1 MAKSIMILD
10 EDYRKWVKE
19 LKERYRRSQIKAATK
34 VNQEMI
40 QYYWD
45 LGRDIV
51 EMKVEQ
57 RWGQKVIQT
66 LAADLKREMPD
77 ATGLSR
83 TNLYYIKKFYLLY
96 NRQIHKLKES
106 IIQKSSVSGVI
117 VPQLVGQFKETAD
130 SQIVKQAV
138 GQFME
143 AIYSVPWGHHRSIM
157 DKFSDDPERAI
168 FYIRQTVQNGWSR
181 DVMDNFIASDLYA
194 REGKALT
201 NFSRTLPE
209 TASDLAQ
216 ELTKDPYSFAFTGI
230 TGKYNERVLKDALLG
245 NITKFLIELGT
256 GFAYVGKEYRL
267 QIGETE
273 NFIDLLFYN
282 LNLSCY
288 VVIEVKIGKLAFA
301 DVGQLGGYV
310 VACNHIL
317 RKEGRDNPTIG
328 LLICKE
334 KDRVVAQYAL
344 EASNQPLGISEYDLA
359 KLYPEK
365 VEGMIPTI
373 AELEASLED
382 TDPKETDEKRGGN

>member
-1 MAKSIMILD
+1 M
-10 EDYRKWVKE
+10 
-19 LKERYRRSQIKAATK
+19 
-34 VNQEMI
+34 QE
-40 QYYWD
+40 
-45 LGRDIV
+45 
-51 EMKVEQ
+51 
-57 RWGQKVIQT
+57 
-66 LAADLKREMPD
+66 
-77 ATGLSR
+77 
-83 TNLYYIKKFYLLY
+83 
-96 NRQIHKLKES
+96 
-106 IIQKSSVSGVI
+106 SSASDGI
-117 VPQLVGQFKETAD
+117 VPQLVGQFKGTTD

-157 DKFSDDPERAI
+157 DKFSDDPERAV

-209 TASDLAQ
+209 ITSDLAQ

-230 TGKYNERVLKDALLG
+230 TGKYNERVLKDALLS

-301 DVGQLGGYV
+301 DAGQLGGYV

-317 RKEGRDNPTIG
+317 RKDGRDNPTIG

-373 AELEASLED
+373 AELEATLED
-382 TDPKETDEKRGGN
+382 THSTENNESSGTLRPDII

>member
-1 MAKSIMILD
+1 MAKTIKILD

-57 RWGQKVIQT
+57 RWGQKIMRT

-77 ATGLSR
+77 VTGLSR

-96 NRQIHKLKES
+96 SRQIHKLKES
-106 IIQKSSVSGVI
+106 IEQECSASDEI
-117 VPQLVGQFKETAD
+117 VPQVVGQLKETAD

-143 AIYSVPWGHHRSIM
+143 AIYSVPWGHHRSII
-157 DKFSDDPERAI
+157 DKFSDDPERAM

-181 DVMDNFIASDLYA
+181 DVMENFITSDLYA

-209 TASDLAQ
+209 TTSDLAQ

-267 QIGETE
+267 QIG
-273 NFIDLLFYN
+273 D
-282 LNLSCY
+282 
-288 VVIEVKIGKLAFA
+288 
-301 DVGQLGGYV
+301 
-310 VACNHIL
+310 
-317 RKEGRDNPTIG
+317 RKFH
-328 LLICKE
+328 
-334 KDRVVAQYAL
+334 
-344 EASNQPLGISEYDLA
+344 
-359 KLYPEK
+359 
-365 VEGMIPTI
+365 
-373 AELEASLED
+373 
-382 TDPKETDEKRGGN
+382 